1 MRRGLALLIVRIS
14 PDLRFNQS
22 VLPYQYMKIQSL
34 APNQTQVCLSNGT
47 IVFVSYS
54 TPVAAFIPGRGCV
67 KTAHF
72 WSRTTSKHVNAW
84 CVSQTSTPAA
94 TEPQAFFDGLYAN
107 A

>member
-1 MRRGLALLIVRIS
+1 
-14 PDLRFNQS
+14 
-22 VLPYQYMKIQSL
+22 MKIQSL